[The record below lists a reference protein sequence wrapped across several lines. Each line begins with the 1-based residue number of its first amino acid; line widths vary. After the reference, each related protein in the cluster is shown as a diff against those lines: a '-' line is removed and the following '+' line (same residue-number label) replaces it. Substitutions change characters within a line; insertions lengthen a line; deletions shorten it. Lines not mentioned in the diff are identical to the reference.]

1 MGDGDPVAVTQ
12 LVEDIFN
19 LVKDSAGKRMIK
31 PGDATKA
38 MLAKYGERCSKET
51 CKEAI
56 RQLTDSGRLIYGYM
70 GGSSSLQLPPTG
82 G

>member
-1 MGDGDPVAVTQ
+1 MADGDQVPVTQ
-12 LVEDIFN
+12 LAEDIFT
-19 LVKDSAGKRMIK
+19 LVKDSVGKRMIK

-38 MLAKYGERCSKET
+38 MLAKHGERCSKDT

-56 RQLTDSGRLIYGYM
+56 RQLTDSGRLIYAYM
-70 GGSSSLQLPPTG
+70 GGSSSLQIPPTG